1 LSAFFLPIVL
11 SIIIDIIMLR
21 LSFNKVHFFAGF
33 KNILKRAEASA
44 FCPKNSQKS
53 NSYECLKTH

>member
-1 LSAFFLPIVL
+1 MSNGIINNSIIIMDIIIYNVSII

-44 FCPKNSQKS
+44 FCPK
-53 NSYECLKTH
+53 